1 MGKKVVVVG
10 GDAAGMSA
18 ASQIKRQHP
27 DWNVVVFEKGE
38 YVSYAACGMPYY
50 IEGII
55 SHFNSLIEITADKFI
70 NERKIDLRLNHE
82 VIKLDPL
89 LQKVTVKN
97 QDNIFEESFDFLV
110 IATGASPL
118 KGDFPINSNKVFTIN
133 AAPELNDLTVNS
145 VKVPAYQ
152 LAVIGGGF
160 INVYDTNGKPL
171 SQTDLSDVSLT
182 FTAKEKKFLGDLE
195 QILNGFTEVS
205 STNFQL
211 FADDAFQKIQSEIDK
226 GKTKL
231 YTLQYLN
238 GKWEYIGD
246 AIIKKY
252 EKTKKADNGSIIKY
266 NKYLLTTAP
275 GVKFEKLAPFAFAM
289 KVDFLK
295 GTAKLCVKEGG
306 YKMFD
311 GTIVTSKASDN
322 KTKFDWIDK
331 PVSNATSIGDD
342 NIINSKDFTG
352 EDGCIEVSY
361 KVPGIS
367 PKIEVAFQT

>member
-1 MGKKVVVVG
+1 MAKKVVVVG

-133 AAPELNDLTVNS
+133 NLPDTKALEEFIIREKPKS
-145 VKVPAYQ
+145 C
-152 LAVIGGGF
+152 AVIGGGF
-160 INVYDTNGKPL
+160 IAIEMV
-171 SQTDLSDVSLT
+171 
-182 FTAKEKKFLGDLE
+182 E
-195 QILNGFTEVS
+195 
-205 STNFQL
+205 
-211 FADDAFQKIQSEIDK
+211 AF
-226 GKTKL
+226 
-231 YTLQYLN
+231 
-238 GKWEYIGD
+238 
-246 AIIKKY
+246 
-252 EKTKKADNGSIIKY
+252 
-266 NKYLLTTAP
+266 
-275 GVKFEKLAPFAFAM
+275 
-289 KVDFLK
+289 
-295 GTAKLCVKEGG
+295 
-306 YKMFD
+306 
-311 GTIVTSKASDN
+311 
-322 KTKFDWIDK
+322 
-331 PVSNATSIGDD
+331 
-342 NIINSKDFTG
+342 
-352 EDGCIEVSY
+352 
-361 KVPGIS
+361 
-367 PKIEVAFQT
+367 